1 MILESSNEMMRIK
14 GMARRKIAMLEIREV
29 IYQWQKGKRSR
40 AISRSLGAARNTV
53 RGLLRKAQT
62 LGLKPES
69 EQEETEKIIERLIKE
84 RYSRGDPGPAQRH
97 LSLHHKKI
105 EAWLTSPYMTK
116 TQMVRLFKEEGEK
129 VSEASLRR
137 YIKEHFTELVR
148 TTSTVHLEIEA
159 GQQAQ
164 VDFGY
169 VGLMKD
175 PISGKMRKAWAF
187 IMSLAYSRYRFVR
200 FVFRQDIK
208 SWIDCHVRAFNFFG
222 AVPKTVLLDNLRA
235 GVLKPDIYDPTI
247 NRTYAELERHYG
259 FIADPAKVRIARH
272 KGRVERSV
280 SICRQQI
287 LAGRVFKDIEGANTY
302 ALKWCR
308 HENAH
313 VITRTTGQTPWEMF
327 RGEEK
332 ARMLPL
338 PIGEF
343 ECPTW
348 QSALVHKDQHII
360 FEGSFYSCPHAYV
373 GKTIWIRATL
383 RMVEVFFEQARIK
396 THIRE
401 SRKGQWITD
410 QKDYP
415 KGARYFLE
423 KGIPECLEEAK
434 EIGDSA
440 HAFLSQFLV
449 KPSLTHQRK
458 AQAVLRLAETYSPI
472 RLEAACKR
480 AILFEN
486 STYQSLKKILEGG
499 LDKKPLFEE
508 RENRLSPEQLKNGCY
523 LRNAQEFSA
532 TQEEACL

>member
-1 MILESSNEMMRIK
+1 
-14 GMARRKIAMLEIREV
+14 MARRKIEMLEIREV

-40 AISRSLGAARNTV
+40 AIGRSLGAARNTV
-53 RGLLRKAQT
+53 RDLLRKAQL
-62 LGLKPES
+62 LGLKEESGPE
-69 EQEETEKIIERLIKE
+69 EAEKIIEQLIKE
-84 RYSRGDPGPAQRH
+84 RYSRGEPGPAQRF
-97 LSLHHKKI
+97 LSTHHNKI
-105 EAWLTSPYMTK
+105 EAWRLSPYMTTK
-116 TQMVRLFKEEGEK
+116 QMVRLFKEEGTK
-129 VSEASLRR
+129 VSEGSLRR
-137 YIKEHFTELVR
+137 YLKENFAEL
-148 TTSTVHLEIEA
+148 TSSTSTVHLEIEA

-169 VGLMKD
+169 VGLMRE
-175 PISGKMRKAWAF
+175 PSSGKMRKAWAF
-187 IMSLAYSRYRFVR
+187 IMTLSYSRYRFVR

-208 SWIDCHVRAFNFFG
+208 TWIDCHVRAFNFFG
-222 AVPKTVLLDNLRA
+222 AVPKTVLLDNLKS

-247 NRTYAELERHYG
+247 NRSYAELERHYG

-280 SICRQQI
+280 AICRQQI
-287 LAGRVFKDIEGANTY
+287 LAGRVFKDIEEANTH

-313 VITRTTGQTPWEMF
+313 VVTRTTGQTPWERF
-327 RGEEK
+327 EGEEK
-332 ARMLPL
+332 ARMLSL
-338 PIGEF
+338 SIGEF

-383 RMVEVFFEQARIK
+383 RMVEAFFEQTRIK

-401 SRKGQWITD
+401 SRKGRWITD

-434 EIGDSA
+434 GIGTSA

-458 AQAVLRLAETYSPI
+458 AQAVLRLAQTYSPV

-499 LDKKPLFEE
+499 LDWKPLFEE
-508 RENRLSPEQLKNGCY
+508 RANRLSPEQLKNGCY

-532 TQEEACL
+532 SQEETCL

>member
-1 MILESSNEMMRIK
+1 
-14 GMARRKIAMLEIREV
+14 MARRKIAMLEIREV
-29 IYQWQKGKRSR
+29 IYQWQKGQRSR
-40 AISRSLGAARNTV
+40 AISRSLGVSRNTI
-53 RGLLRKAQT
+53 RSLLKKAEF
-62 LGLKPES
+62 LGLKEGSDPEAV
-69 EQEETEKIIERLIKE
+69 EKIIEELIKNRRSQNE
-84 RYSRGDPGPAQRH
+84 PGPAQRH
-97 LSLHHKKI
+97 LANHHKKI
-105 EAWLTSPYMTK
+105 EAWLASPYMTK

-137 YIKEHFTELVR
+137 YIRECFPELVK
-148 TTSTVHLEIEA
+148 TVSTVHLEIEA

-169 VGLMKD
+169 VGLMRD
-175 PISGKMRKAWAF
+175 PLSGKMRKAWAF
-187 IMSLAYSRYRFVR
+187 IMTLSYSRYRFVR

-208 SWIDCHVRAFNFFG
+208 TWIDCHIRAFNFYG
-222 AVPKTVLLDNLRA
+222 CIPKTVLLDNLKS
-235 GVLKPDIYDPTI
+235 GIIKTDIYDPTI
-247 NRTYAELERHYG
+247 NRTYAELERYYS

-287 LAGRVFKDIEGANTY
+287 LAGRIFKDIEEANTR

-313 VITRTTGQTPWEMF
+313 VVTRTTGRTPWEMF
-327 RGEEK
+327 EGEEK

-383 RMVEVFFEQARIK
+383 RMVEVFFEQTRIK
-396 THIRE
+396 THVRE

-434 EIGDSA
+434 GIGDSA

-458 AQAVLRLAETYSPI
+458 AQAVLRLAETYSPV

-499 LDKKPLFEE
+499 LDRKPLFEE
-508 RENRLSPEQLKNGCY
+508 RSNRLSTEQLKNGCY